1 MNAEKYLHQLKIA
14 AIFFLMTLAVAGAGL
29 FFLRSAR
36 ITDYTV
42 YGNRMYWMMRSLV
55 LRPES

>member
-42 YGNRMYWMMRSLV
+42 YGNRMYWMMRSC
-55 LRPES
+55 S